1 MLQNDKPMD
10 VPPLRLMESHRA
22 GDVVPFPAGW
32 SVISRLYLYLQSSP
46 HRTILMPWG
55 K

>member
-22 GDVVPFPAGW
+22 GDVVPFSSGLVSYLAP
-32 SVISRLYLYLQSSP
+32 YLYLQSSP